1 MNVFEVG
8 YYDYDGTYCTTWAE
22 DNACYG
28 YAGEPCYYVARVFN
42 PNGVYQEY
50 IVAPSSQHTH

>member
-8 YYDYDGTYCTTWAE
+8 YYDYDGIFCTTWAE

-28 YAGEPCYYVARVFN
+28 STGEPCYYVARVVTTSADGEGLCEN
-42 PNGVYQEY
+42 
-50 IVAPSSQHTH
+50 